1 MLVLTRKVGE
11 SIVIGNNAEINIT
24 LLATQGSQARLG
36 IETPKDISVHREE
49 IYQRIQTEQQKEPV
63 DD

>member
-24 LLATQGSQARLG
+24 LLATQRQPSPAWHQS
-36 IETPKDISVHREE
+36 P
-49 IYQRIQTEQQKEPV
+49 
-63 DD
+63 